1 MISVSPG
8 ENSDERKTGFLNIID
23 ITERRNAMGKKVIGI
38 IGGMGPLAT
47 ADLFRKITEH
57 TSAACD
63 QDHPRVCID
72 SNTDIADRTE
82 ALIHGGKDPVPE
94 IVNSVHRLESIGAE
108 VLLMPCNTAHG
119 FYDRIAAEANVPVLH
134 MIRITRDALLE
145 KGVRCAGLLA
155 TDGTIETG
163 VYHDVFKDSG
173 ITLITPEKKD
183 QKAVMDVIYQGVK
196 KGNRDYDGTAFL
208 KACTHLQEQGAEIL
222 ILGCTELPLAFEWYR
237 PEFPVIDPTLELAL
251 SAIRFAGCTVK

>member
-1 MISVSPG
+1 M
-8 ENSDERKTGFLNIID
+8 E
-23 ITERRNAMGKKVIGI
+23 KKVSGI

-57 TSAACD
+57 TVVSCD

-94 IVNSVHRLESIGAE
+94 IVKSAERLESIGAQ

-119 FYDRIAAEANVPVLH
+119 FYDRITAHTHVPVLH
-134 MIRITRDALLE
+134 MIRITRDVLRE
-145 KGVRCAGLLA
+145 KGIRCAGLLA

-163 VYHDVFKDSG
+163 VYHEAFRDSG
-173 ITLITPEKKD
+173 ISLITPEGED
-183 QKAVMDVIYQGVK
+183 QKAVMDLIYQGVK
-196 KGNRDYDGTAFL
+196 KGERSYDGTRFL
-208 KACTHLQEQGAEIL
+208 QTCAHLMDRGAEVL
-222 ILGCTELPLAFEWYR
+222 ILGCTELPLAFEWYQ
-237 PEFPVIDPTLELAL
+237 PVYPVIDPTLELAL
-251 SAIRFAGCTVK
+251 AAIRFAGCETK